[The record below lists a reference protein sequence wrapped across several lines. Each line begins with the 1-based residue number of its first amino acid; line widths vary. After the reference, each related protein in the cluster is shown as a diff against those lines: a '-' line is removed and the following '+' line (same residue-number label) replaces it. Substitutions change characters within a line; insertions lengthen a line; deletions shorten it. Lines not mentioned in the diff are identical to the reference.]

1 MFEFLRFQPRL
12 PGLKYFPMESYS
24 TNLVLEGLVVG
35 VDNIRFD
42 VRLSP
47 DFCNKTAKLAS
58 LLIEQETG
66 IWTENEKEQLADLSR
81 RQESYCQGYDEIMS
95 DAIDKARAAK
105 EIRVDYLA
113 QIAIL
118 SMVHEEIRKQYDN
131 LIRYCKSA
139 IRRLGLDSQ
148 ENHKN
153 SLRLKENLA
162 HVLRVVKECK
172 NVSASPFADTSGKFE
187 KPKSGKC
194 ARRYSAKTFSFSFRS
209 AENPIIHMD
218 NPFND
223 HFMIEEYDICL
234 GRREED
240 PDRYER
246 MHQPDAKHLQFFG
259 HGGHRQ
265 YPLDT

>member
-24 TNLVLEGLVVG
+24 TDLVLEGLVVG

-81 RQESYCQGYDEIMS
+81 RQESYGQGYDEIMS

-113 QIAIL
+113 QIAIV
-118 SMVHEEIRKQYDN
+118 SMVHEEIRKQYDS
-131 LIRYCKSA
+131 LIRYCKSHTPPVPTVPPGRLSGLT
-139 IRRLGLDSQ
+139 RRRPRRRRS
-148 ENHKN
+148 K
-153 SLRLKENLA
+153 LK
-162 HVLRVVKECK
+162 
-172 NVSASPFADTSGKFE
+172 
-187 KPKSGKC
+187 
-194 ARRYSAKTFSFSFRS
+194 RRWRIYS
-209 AENPIIHMD
+209 
-218 NPFND
+218 
-223 HFMIEEYDICL
+223 
-234 GRREED
+234 
-240 PDRYER
+240 
-246 MHQPDAKHLQFFG
+246 
-259 HGGHRQ
+259 
-265 YPLDT
+265 